1 MALNWVL
8 LQGFLF
14 QLQEPS
20 VKWISSITFLGVQ
33 TEALRSNLS
42 KVTLSLWCLDLKT
55 DQSPKSVVFPLPQ
68 TEAGE

>member
-1 MALNWVL
+1 M
-8 LQGFLF
+8 
-14 QLQEPS
+14 
-20 VKWISSITFLGVQ
+20 KWISSITFLGVQ